1 MQRGSWET
9 VQQDNKVS
17 GRRAG
22 YRTAKERVRRGY
34 RCWTG
39 GERAAT
45 WRASQPEL
53 SPWQVVKVQ
62 WLVGLS
68 LAALVGL
75 VTRQAPIAWS
85 LLYGAAA
92 AAVPAALMAWGLTS
106 SALARSLAGRVETV
120 FMNFVLWEGVKILL
134 TVILLWIAPRVVPDL
149 NWLAL
154 IAGLVV
160 VLKVYWFG
168 FLIQTRR

>member
-1 MQRGSWET
+1 MMDAENAPAAKPR
-9 VQQDNKVS
+9 KVS
-17 GRRAG
+17 S
-22 YRTAKERVRRGY
+22 
-34 RCWTG
+34 
-39 GERAAT
+39 AADAWEHGAQEPEFKPLT
-45 WRASQPEL
+45 PEEATKWRASQPEL

-85 LLYGAAA
+85 VLYGAAA
-92 AAVPAALMAWGLTS
+92 AAVPTALMAWGLTS

-120 FMNFVLWEGVKILL
+120 FLNFVLWEGLKILL
-134 TVILLWIAPRVVPDL
+134 TVVLLWIAPRIVADL

-154 IAGLVV
+154 VAGLVV

>member
-1 MQRGSWET
+1 MDTDNAPAGSDASSTSGWEDGASEPEFKPLTREEAQR
-9 VQQDNKVS
+9 
-17 GRRAG
+17 
-22 YRTAKERVRRGY
+22 
-34 RCWTG
+34 
-39 GERAAT
+39 

-53 SPWQVVKVQ
+53 SPWRVVKVQ

-68 LAALVGL
+68 LAVLVGL

-85 LLYGAAA
+85 VLYGAAA
-92 AAVPAALMAWGLTS
+92 AALPTALMAWGLTS
-106 SALARSLAGRVETV
+106 SALAKQMAGRVETV

-134 TVILLWIAPRVVPDL
+134 TVILLWIAPKVVPDI

-154 IAGLVV
+154 VAGLVV

-168 FLIQTRR
+168 VFIQTRR

>member
-1 MQRGSWET
+1 MDA
-9 VQQDNKVS
+9 DNAPAAMPS
-17 GRRAG
+17 
-22 YRTAKERVRRGY
+22 TA
-34 RCWTG
+34 TT
-39 GERAAT
+39 AADAWKDGAQELEFKPLT
-45 WRASQPEL
+45 PEEAEKWRASQPEL
-53 SPWQVVKVQ
+53 SPWRVVKVQ

-92 AAVPAALMAWGLTS
+92 AAVPTALMAWGLTS

-134 TVILLWIAPRVVPDL
+134 TVILLWVAPRMVPNL

-154 IAGLVV
+154 VAGLVV

>member
-1 MQRGSWET
+1 MDTDNAPAALPRTVTTTADVWE
-9 VQQDNKVS
+9 N
-17 GRRAG
+17 
-22 YRTAKERVRRGY
+22 
-34 RCWTG
+34 G
-39 GERAAT
+39 GQEPEFKPLTPDEAEK
-45 WRASQPEL
+45 WRASQSEL
-53 SPWQVVKVQ
+53 SPWRVVKVQ

-75 VTRQAPIAWS
+75 ATRQAPIAWS
-85 LLYGAAA
+85 VLYGAAA
-92 AAVPAALMAWGLTS
+92 VAVPTALMAWGLTS

-134 TVILLWIAPRVVPDL
+134 TVILLWIAPRVVPNL

-154 IAGLVV
+154 VAGLVV

-168 FLIQTRR
+168 FLIQARR

>member
-1 MQRGSWET
+1 MDADNAPAGTPRRVPET
-9 VQQDNKVS
+9 GAEHREDGAQEPEFKPLS
-17 GRRAG
+17 REEA
-22 YRTAKERVRRGY
+22 ER
-34 RCWTG
+34 
-39 GERAAT
+39 

-53 SPWQVVKVQ
+53 SPWRVVKVQ

-75 VTRQAPIAWS
+75 LTRQSHIALS
-85 LLYGAAA
+85 LLYGAATA
-92 AAVPAALMAWGLTS
+92 AMPAALMAWGLTS
-106 SALARSLAGRVETV
+106 SSLARQLAGRAETV

-134 TVILLWIAPRVVPDL
+134 TVVLLWVAPRIVPQL

-154 IAGLVV
+154 VAGLVV

-168 FLIQTRR
+168 FFIQTRR

>member
-1 MQRGSWET
+1 MDA
-9 VQQDNKVS
+9 DNAPAAMPRMAPKALEDRED
-17 GRRAG
+17 GAQEPEFKPLTREEA
-22 YRTAKERVRRGY
+22 ER
-34 RCWTG
+34 
-39 GERAAT
+39 

-53 SPWQVVKVQ
+53 SPWRVVRVQ

-92 AAVPAALMAWGLTS
+92 TALPTALMAWGLTS
-106 SALARSLAGRVETV
+106 SRLARQLAGRVETV

-134 TVILLWIAPRVVPDL
+134 TVILLWIAPRIVPNL

-154 IAGLVV
+154 VAGLVV

>member
-1 MQRGSWET
+1 MDA
-9 VQQDNKVS
+9 DNATAATP
-17 GRRAG
+17 RRAPG
-22 YRTAKERVRRGY
+22 AGAEHREDGAQKPEFKPLSREEAER
-34 RCWTG
+34 
-39 GERAAT
+39 

-53 SPWQVVKVQ
+53 SPWRVVKVQ

-75 VTRQAPIAWS
+75 MTRQAPIALS

-92 AAVPAALMAWGLTS
+92 AAIPTALMAWGLTS
-106 SALARSLAGRVETV
+106 SALARQLAGRVETV

-134 TVILLWIAPRVVPDL
+134 TVVLLWIAPRIVPQL

-154 IAGLVV
+154 VAGLVV

-168 FLIQTRR
+168 FFFQTRR